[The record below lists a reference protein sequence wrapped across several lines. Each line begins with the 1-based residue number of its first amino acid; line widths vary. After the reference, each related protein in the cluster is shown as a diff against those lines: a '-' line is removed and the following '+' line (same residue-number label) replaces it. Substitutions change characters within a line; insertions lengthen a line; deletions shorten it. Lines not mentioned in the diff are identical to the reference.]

1 MHTIKFIGLFI
12 LLAAVQSS
20 FAQIKVTK
28 LTKEAIPKTI
38 HYKGN
43 IINAVRFTDNEGEHL
58 VITTETGIT
67 ESKGGDDGR
76 NAELYAYL
84 YNVKGDAAQLSWQ
97 AYDFVKDCQVDLE
110 ASYLPNSFA
119 VTDLNKDGK
128 AEVWLMYKTLCAGDV
143 SPGEM
148 KIIMHEGVKKYAIRG
163 QNKVQIGQ
171 NQYDGGKYT
180 FDETFKNGPETFRN
194 YAQELWKKNIRG
206 TVNQK

>member
-1 MHTIKFIGLFI
+1 
-12 LLAAVQSS
+12 V
-20 FAQIKVTK
+20 
-28 LTKEAIPKTI
+28 
-38 HYKGN
+38 
-43 IINAVRFTDNEGEHL
+43 
-58 VITTETGIT
+58 
-67 ESKGGDDGR
+67 
-76 NAELYAYL
+76 
-84 YNVKGDAAQLSWQ
+84 QLSWQ
-97 AYDFVKDCQVDLE
+97 VYDFVKDCQVDLE
-110 ASYLPNSFA
+110 AGYLPNSFA

-128 AEVWLMYKTLCAGDV
+128 AEIWLMYKTLCAGDV

-180 FDETFKNGPETFRN
+180 FDEAFSNGPETFKN